1 MFWKRKRS
9 NAPDSASYV
18 LAREHMVQQQLAKRA
33 IHDARVLEA
42 MRVVPREEF
51 VPDEVRSYAY
61 DDRALA
67 IGCDQTISQ
76 PYTVAFML
84 QALKLSGDETVL
96 EIGAG
101 SGYGAAVLSR
111 LVRQVHT
118 TERIAELAAS
128 ARVRLAR
135 LGYAKV
141 EVHIGDGTQ
150 GLRQHGPFDAI
161 IVTAG
166 ATQLPPAYGE
176 QLAKSG
182 RILIPIG
189 DHSQSQTMMLY
200 SRRDNDWTIEDLG
213 GFRFVPLIC
222 DEID

>member
-9 NAPDSASYV
+9 DAPDDASYV
-18 LAREHMVQQQLAKRA
+18 LAREHMVQRQLANRD
-33 IHDARVLEA
+33 IHDVRVLDA
-42 MRVVPREEF
+42 MRTVRREDF
-51 VPDEVRSYAY
+51 VPDDVRSHAY

-84 QALKLSGDETVL
+84 QALKLNGNENVL

-101 SGYGAAVLSR
+101 SGYGAAVLSQ

-128 ARVRLAR
+128 ARARLAR
-135 LGYAKV
+135 LGHNNV
-141 EVHIGDGTQ
+141 EVHWGDGTQ
-150 GLRQHGPFDAI
+150 GLQEHSPFDAI

-166 ATQLPPAYGE
+166 ATQLPSAFGA
-176 QLAKSG
+176 QLAVGG

-189 DHSQSQTMMLY
+189 GHSQSQTMMLY
-200 SRRDNDWTIEDLG
+200 SRRHDDWHIEELG
-213 GFRFVPLIC
+213 DFRFVPLIGKEF
-222 DEID
+222 D